1 MRFFDLR
8 RWGNRVSPN
17 QPKRVAGGALFVM
30 TLDGKVYADQSG
42 RATDIALADGAREV
56 TAAGRIVVRQGRI
69 LEITNESPTYHP
81 SVAQMLRCVERLAGK
96 GTDLKGD
103 GGGVVVIVYAV
114 IDENGLGR
122 GGMRYRV
129 ANSAGG
135 VQLVLEPPLSGSAL
149 RDALFNAAQRGD
161 ERELDSLC
169 RANHDRVLEEFKTW
183 LRTSEPLRAPEA
195 INRYGQGLAAV
206 AEWFERDGSPQ
217 LMAALEGEPRDNP
230 ISRWSDALHES
241 DVLKGEGRFE
251 DATAVLEKLV
261 GEMSKYQGTAAE
273 QFLPM
278 VHGSLGECFFHLGQL
293 DRASEITR
301 VALDGCLN
309 GGDMEG
315 IIEYTSNL
323 AEICGKGGDEAQ
335 QRYWLILS
343 TNAMI
348 QAGQKERA
356 TGVRRLHSIEPI
368 EGLISSG
375 PIPAGQRPNRT

>member
-1 MRFFDLR
+1 MRFFDPD

-81 SVAQMLRCVERLAGK
+81 SVAQMLRCVEHFAGK

-114 IDENGLGR
+114 IDENGLGK
-122 GGMRYRV
+122 GGTRYRV

-135 VQLVLEPPLSGSAL
+135 VQLVLETPLSGSAL
-149 RDALFNAAQRGD
+149 RDALLNAAQRGD
-161 ERELDSLC
+161 ERELETLC

-217 LMAALEGEPRDNP
+217 LRAALEGERRDDP
-230 ISRWSDALHES
+230 ISRWSDALRES
-241 DVLKGEGRFE
+241 DVLKGKGRFE
-251 DATAVLEKLV
+251 DAIAVLQKLA
-261 GEMSKYQGTAAE
+261 GEMSKYQGTAVE
-273 QFLPM
+273 RFLPM

-301 VALDGCLN
+301 VALDGCLS

-315 IIEYTSNL
+315 VIVYTGNL

-356 TGVRRLHSIEPI
+356 TGVRRLHGVEPF

-375 PIPAGQRPNRT
+375 PMPAA